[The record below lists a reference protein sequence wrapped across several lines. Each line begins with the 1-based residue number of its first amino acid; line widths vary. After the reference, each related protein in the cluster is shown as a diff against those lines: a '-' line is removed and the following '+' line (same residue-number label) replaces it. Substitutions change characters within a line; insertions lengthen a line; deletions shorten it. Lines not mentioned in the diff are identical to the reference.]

1 MTPYVAGPLGRLE
14 LPQTID
20 LMKLASALE
29 RDGNRRVG
37 RTLRSARRAQS
48 CVADLQQSQGLC
60 DALDNF
66 ETLSSTLDPEA
77 LWQVRSGLLA
87 SAIMLYVRATS
98 TSGSPKERGSIQLDA
113 KKLTREQRE
122 DHEILIRLRNSAVG
136 HVETSAKIGGDF
148 WHGDFLFAKAVDSS
162 GWQLA
167 SASTN
172 IGFLFDTFER
182 LTRQLPVA
190 TNLIGEKASEWLKTA
205 VEALDSVKP
214 NEETLKRF
222 EVDPLKYFGS
232 LEVAILALSGKAG
245 EHGSAWLPV
254 R

>member
-1 MTPYVAGPLGRLE
+1 MTSDIADPTRKLE

-29 RDGNRRVG
+29 RGGSRRVG
-37 RTLRSARRAQS
+37 GTLRSAWRAQS
-48 CVADLQQSQGLC
+48 CVADLEQSQGIC
-60 DALDNF
+60 NALDNL
-66 ETLSSTLDPEA
+66 EALSSALDPQA

-98 TSGSPKERGSIQLDA
+98 TAGSRKERGSIQLDTE
-113 KKLTREQRE
+113 KLRREQRE

-136 HVETSAKIGGDF
+136 HVETSVNVGGYF
-148 WHGDFLFAKAVDSS
+148 WHRNFLFAKAVDSG

-182 LTRQLPVA
+182 LKRQLPVA
-190 TNLIGEKASEWLKTA
+190 IALISEKADEWLKTA
-205 VEALDSVKP
+205 VEVLDSLKP
-214 NEETLKRF
+214 DEVTLKRY
-222 EVDPLKYFGS
+222 EVDPLEYFGS

-245 EHGSAWLPV
+245 DHESAWLPV